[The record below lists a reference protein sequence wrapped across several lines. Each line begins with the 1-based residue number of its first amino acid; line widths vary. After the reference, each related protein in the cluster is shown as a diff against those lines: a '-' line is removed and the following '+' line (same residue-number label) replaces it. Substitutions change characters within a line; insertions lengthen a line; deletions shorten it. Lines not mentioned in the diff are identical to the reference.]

1 MKSEQ
6 IRSVEEILSRI
17 RNIKKQASWTEKMIF
32 QVHNNSDRPES
43 VRLKEQLGRLN
54 GMQSALEW
62 VLALR
67 DDQGRINNKQEE
79 EGKKLWKEWMKEN
92 DGTDLKQEKE
102 GKKIKKSRA

>member
-67 DDQGRINNKQEE
+67 DDQGRINNNNE
-79 EGKKLWKEWMKEN
+79 LWKEWMKEN

>member
-1 MKSEQ
+1 
-6 IRSVEEILSRI
+6 
-17 RNIKKQASWTEKMIF
+17 MIF

-67 DDQGRINNKQEE
+67 DDQGRINNNNE
-79 EGKKLWKEWMKEN
+79 LWKEWMKEN